1 MTELGK
7 RKVSIPVTT
16 IYRLSYYYRAL
27 IESGESVFISS
38 QDLASLTGLGDALV
52 RRDLSYFG
60 RFGVPGKGYPVAEL
74 KERISGILGL
84 NRKWNIALIGLGN
97 LGSALLKYKGFEKQG
112 FEIVAIFDNDPGK
125 IGKSRAEIEIR
136 GINRL
141 EWEVRKKK
149 IEMAIVA
156 VPIEAAQE
164 VVDTAVGAGI
174 KAILN
179 FAPIKVRVP
188 GAVNLVNIDFSIE
201 LERLSCLATG
211 KMVEGEIEISRA

>member
-1 MTELGK
+1 MENK
-7 RKVSIPVTT
+7 RTDISITT
-16 IYRLSYYYRAL
+16 IYRLSYYCRAL
-27 IESGESVFISS
+27 AESGELAFISS
-38 QDLASLTGLGDALV
+38 QDLARLTGFSDALV

-60 RFGVPGKGYPVAEL
+60 RFGVPGKGYPVAKL

-97 LGSALLKYKGFEKQG
+97 LGSALFRYKGFEGQG

-125 IGKSRAEIEIR
+125 IGKSRAGIEIR
-136 GINRL
+136 GIDRL
-141 EWEVRKKK
+141 EREVRKKK
-149 IEMAIVA
+149 IEMAIIA
-156 VPIEAAQE
+156 VPVEAAQE
-164 VVDTAVGAGI
+164 VVDAAVRAGI

-188 GAVNLVNIDFSIE
+188 GPVNLVNIDFSVE

-211 KMVEGEIEISRA
+211 KMAKVGISRA

>member
-7 RKVSIPVTT
+7 RKASIPVTT

>member
-1 MTELGK
+1 M
-7 RKVSIPVTT
+7 TT

-27 IESGESVFISS
+27 IESGELMFISS
-38 QDLASLTGLGDALV
+38 QELARLTGLGDALV

-84 NRKWNIALIGLGN
+84 NRKWNIALIGMGN
-97 LGSALLKYKGFEKQG
+97 LGSALFRYKGFEKQG
-112 FEIVAIFDNDPGK
+112 FEIVAIFDSDPGK
-125 IGKSRAEIEIR
+125 IGKGRAGIEIR
-136 GINRL
+136 GIDRL
-141 EWEVRKKK
+141 EREVRKKK
-149 IEMAIVA
+149 IEMAIIA

-164 VVDTAVGAGI
+164 VVDAAVRAGI

-179 FAPIKVRVP
+179 FAPVKVRVP
-188 GAVNLVNIDFSIE
+188 GGVNLVNIDFSIE

-211 KMVEGEIEISRA
+211 KIAGGEIARA